1 MKVNSSDIVTA
12 YSLSAYQWISYRVPQ
27 NVFGFREASLPNSVI
42 ILHNCHPAD
51 YTQCIQLLLE
61 LHLQKSI
68 SVSL

>member
-42 ILHNCHPAD
+42 LHNCHLAD
-51 YTQCIQLLLE
+51 YTEYIQFLLE

-68 SVSL
+68 SV